1 MSHAVVDKHYCK
13 GCQRCMAN
21 CPKDCL
27 ELSGKTN
34 DQGYEYMAFKDSIG
48 CGICYT
54 VCPDVAITVYKKVKE
69 A

>member
-1 MSHAVVDKHYCK
+1 
-13 GCQRCMAN
+13 MAN

-34 DQGYEYMAFKDSIG
+34 DQGYEYMAFKDNADCIG

>member
-21 CPKDCL
+21 CPKDCP
-27 ELSGKTN
+27 
-34 DQGYEYMAFKDSIG
+34 EYMAFKDNADCIG